1 MRRYVMAFGLGATF
15 APLAMM
21 SLDYTMYG
29 TLNKKYV
36 IFATIMLAS
45 FSSVWAAVSL
55 VRHNQ

>member
-1 MRRYVMAFGLGATF
+1 MAFGLGATF